1 MFFIVINRLHGFHEF
16 GIFAKRVAGVEIP
29 VYIREIAAGDG
40 HPYPMTGFKNMT
52 GVHQADSEFIYFS
65 W

>member
-1 MFFIVINRLHGFHEF
+1 VVNRLGGSDKFS
-16 GIFAKRVAGVEIP
+16 IFTKRVAGVGIP
-29 VYIREIAAGDG
+29 VDIREIAAGDG

-65 W
+65 WR